1 MFLEKDS
8 LIIPS
13 VTDLF
18 ASADWY
24 EREAYDL
31 YGVLFDGHD
40 DLRRI
45 LTDYGFVGHP
55 FEKIPLTGYTS

>member
-1 MFLEKDS
+1 MRIRLKCYLEVDS

-13 VTDLF
+13 VTKIF
-18 ASADWY
+18 ASANWY

-31 YGVLFDGHD
+31 FGILFEGHD

-45 LTDYGFVGHP
+45 LSDYGFVGHP
-55 FEKIPLTGYTS
+55 FR